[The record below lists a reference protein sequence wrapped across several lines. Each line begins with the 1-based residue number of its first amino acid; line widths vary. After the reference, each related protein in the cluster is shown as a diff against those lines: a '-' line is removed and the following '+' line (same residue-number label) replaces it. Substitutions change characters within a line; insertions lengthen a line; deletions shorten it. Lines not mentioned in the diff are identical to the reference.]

1 MYLCV
6 LNLCLSSSL
15 TLRNIGKIG
24 RIEKN
29 HKCFH
34 YFQIFQKIKKLLSG
48 HTQQLDNIGKLN

>member
-34 YFQIFQKIKKLLSG
+34 YFQFFSENKKAVEWAYS
-48 HTQQLDNIGKLN
+48 TA